1 MKLNKMK
8 YLKLSMITICMIAVV
23 SCGNDDDGTGTT
35 NTGIQLQD
43 PFILSLDENPAIG
56 QSIGNIN
63 ASSSSPLSFSIL
75 EQQFTNAIA
84 INSSTGEVTVRDAS
98 FFDFETNSEIR
109 GVFIYEPGYGTRRN
123 LVSIIRK
130 AKTILIL
137 EI

>member
-98 FFDFETNSEIR
+98 FFDFETNLFCPNSANSLQKI
-109 GVFIYEPGYGTRRN
+109 G
-123 LVSIIRK
+123 S
-130 AKTILIL
+130 TILNMSSCSTKDIS
-137 EI
+137 ISN